1 MTMKKQ
7 MLTML
12 SVFLLGSSIAG
23 GSVFAGETIKATAL
37 TAAEPLEF
45 DIEEDYYENL
55 KEYVNKEAKA
65 ENKAEAIKLLNEIE
79 KLEKAEKFDEASK
92 LWEKFDKL
100 LPEADMVDDYDFY
113 KEMKDHI
120 NKEVKAENKKEA
132 LNLLTEL
139 EKLETAEKFDEA
151 DKVWDKLVKIAPAY
165 ATTCTVDGDFD
176 EDMDGDFDGGDYY
189 EDMKDYINEEVKA
202 ENKVEALKILTEIE
216 KLEEAEKYD
225 DADKAWEKL
234 EKLLPAIEM
243 DETSIQEYYNE
254 MKDYINKEVK
264 AENKK
269 EALNLLTELEK
280 LEKAE
285 KYDDADKVL
294 EKLDKLL
301 PQMDF
306 EDIDGDF
313 DEEGDFS
320 DISDEDFYK
329 ELKTIIEKDAKDSTS
344 KEKALKLLSEIQ
356 NLEKEEKYD
365 DADKKW
371 EALEK
376 LVPAVEMEDME

>member
-1 MTMKKQ
+1 MKKQ

-79 KLEKAEKFDEASK
+79 KLEKAEKFDDASK

-151 DKVWDKLVKIAPAY
+151 DKVWDKLVKIVPSY

-202 ENKVEALKILTEIE
+202 ENKVEALKILTE
-216 KLEEAEKYD
+216 
-225 DADKAWEKL
+225 
-234 EKLLPAIEM
+234 M
-243 DETSIQEYYNE
+243 
-254 MKDYINKEVK
+254 
-264 AENKK
+264 
-269 EALNLLTELEK
+269 EK

-285 KYDDADKVL
+285 KYDEADKVW